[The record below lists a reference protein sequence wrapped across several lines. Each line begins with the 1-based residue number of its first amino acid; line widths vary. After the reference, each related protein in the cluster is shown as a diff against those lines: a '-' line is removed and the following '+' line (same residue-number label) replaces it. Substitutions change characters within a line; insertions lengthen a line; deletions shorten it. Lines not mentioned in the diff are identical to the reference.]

1 MFFLKIKSL
10 KDSAGKGW
18 FDKNDLYVKVTYN
31 DEVRRTTTK
40 WDTSEPEWN
49 ESFLFKYMNQ
59 NDLKLELIDEN
70 VLLSREVLTTI
81 AVPIY
86 IGPIKEFVFENISIE
101 MGNLFSENDKKR
113 KELEKYCELLN
124 KSIIDNNMTI
134 YSLQSEN
141 SKLKDLNST
150 LMNLN
155 QEYKDQINNIR
166 KILNKQ

>member
-81 AVPIY
+81 VVPIY
-86 IGPIKEFVFENISIE
+86 IGPIKEFVFENICIE

>member
-49 ESFLFKYMNQ
+49 ELFLFKYMNQ

-86 IGPIKEFVFENISIE
+86 IGPIKEFVFENICIE